1 MLLSSFLQSN
11 FPPCRRI
18 LHFPAL
24 TSETRSDGRRRETG
38 AGAEWP
44 GPVSRAGTR
53 GRPGPG
59 HQSGRADQRENIVT
73 RRRKYRGE
81 KYQDVRQQWCGD
93 HRQIVSDEWWHYCHE
108 TLNFAESTGAHC
120 DRLKIYIFTKNI
132 FEYEYSDLYYLVSQ
146 LPTGNFQ
153 NWSRDCFAKGW
164 HQSRYNYK
172 GIFHVCCIWLECL
185 FLSPSKCVF
194 NYNSYPN

>member
-24 TSETRSDGRRRETG
+24 TSETRRDGRRRETG

-172 GIFHVCCIWLECL
+172 GIFHVCCI
-185 FLSPSKCVF
+185 
-194 NYNSYPN
+194 